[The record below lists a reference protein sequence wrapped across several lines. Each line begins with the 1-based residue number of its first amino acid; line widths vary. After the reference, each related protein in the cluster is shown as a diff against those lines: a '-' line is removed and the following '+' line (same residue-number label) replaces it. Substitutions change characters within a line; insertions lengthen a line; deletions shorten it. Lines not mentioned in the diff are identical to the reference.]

1 MTNYQFGEAQRVLHD
16 FLWGEY
22 CDWYLEMS
30 KLRIKSGDLS
40 CIPILI
46 LVLDRIL
53 RLLHPFMPFITE
65 EIWSLLKSNT
75 PMSASKKLVDLA
87 NKND

>member
-1 MTNYQFGEAQRVLHD
+1 MLDFDNHMEGFQFSEAQQEVYEYFWD
-16 FLWGEY
+16 QY

-30 KLRIKSGDLS
+30 KLRIRSGDLT

-53 RLLHPFMPFITE
+53 RLLHPFMPL
-65 EIWSLLKSNT
+65 SQ
-75 PMSASKKLVDLA
+75 KKFG
-87 NKND
+87 KH